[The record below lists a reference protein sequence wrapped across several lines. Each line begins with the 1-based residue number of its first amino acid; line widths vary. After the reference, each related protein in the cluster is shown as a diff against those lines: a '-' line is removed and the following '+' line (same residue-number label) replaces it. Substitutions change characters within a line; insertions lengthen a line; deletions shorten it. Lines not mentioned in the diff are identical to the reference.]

1 MSNKNLFCR
10 LLLLIVLTT
19 VGMGALADSFT
30 LKGKIIDEFDMVIA
44 GHAMSEGLTVV
55 TDNLKHFGRIPG
67 LNVENWVERDN
78 NII

>member
-30 LKGKIIDEFDMVIA
+30 LKGKIIDED
-44 GHAMSEGLTVV
+44 G
-55 TDNLKHFGRIPG
+55 NP
-67 LNVENWVERDN
+67 VELATISCLEQGK
-78 NII
+78 